1 MLHKCLSIAHRTRPH
16 LFKAFVV
23 ECGLYGKHPSKE
35 LRFPWQQDSEGIRT
49 RPVSHGFHNVIAGDE
64 AVRAGSVSIHM
75 SLHTFAQLALHGERA
90 LDLPETDSSHND
102 STTNIDDVVFRD
114 LTTLQNHTR

>member
-1 MLHKCLSIAHRTRPH
+1 MWLI
-16 LFKAFVV
+16 
-23 ECGLYGKHPSKE
+23 YGKHPSKE
-35 LRFPWQQDSEGIRT
+35 LRFPWQQDSKGIRT

-64 AVRAGSVSIHM
+64 AVRAGSVSIYM
-75 SLHTFAQLALHGERA
+75 SLHMPAQLALHGEKA
-90 LDLPETDSSHND
+90 LELPETDSSHND